1 MLTLSTF
8 TLSAAALLLAASAHA
23 QGGALQVCAHG
34 ATGQLRIVEN
44 GPCLPQEQSM
54 QLATPRQTPDTI
66 PLPLLGFLGL
76 RGATGDDANAVPFN
90 PHMSIRATLASPFDS
105 RSSISVRAANS
116 WNLNPDYVYDGFY
129 ICLGFSQE
137 IADSQSLSVTVE
149 HTRYRRQNANERV
162 IATRDFATVNST
174 VGAFRAG
181 APSQGTPGSCV
192 TFPFSQL
199 IATPSGPFGAIGGTI
214 AGPGLFSAT
223 LSTPPMLASKPNG
236 PLSQES
242 TSIIGIGLTVAGLN
256 PAP

>member
-1 MLTLSTF
+1 MLTLSTI
-8 TLSAAALLLAASAHA
+8 TLSAAAILLAASAHA
-23 QGGALQVCAHG
+23 QAGALQACAHR

-44 GPCLPQEQSM
+44 GPCLPQERSL
-54 QLATPRQTPDTI
+54 QLAAPGPTPDTI

-90 PHMSIRATLASPFDS
+90 PHMAIRATLGSVFDS

-129 ICLGFSQE
+129 VCLGFSPE
-137 IADSQSLSVTVE
+137 IADAESLSVTVE
-149 HTRYRRQNANERV
+149 HTRYRRQSATEPV
-162 IATRDFATVNST
+162 IATRNFATLNST
-174 VGAFRAG
+174 VSAFRAG
-181 APSQGTPGSCV
+181 APSQGTAASCL

-199 IATPSGPFGAIGGTI
+199 IATPSGPFGAIGDTI
-214 AGPGLFSAT
+214 AGPGLFSVT

-242 TSIIGIGLTVAGLN
+242 TSIIGLGLTVAGRN